1 MGEAP
6 KVSMPEKFIINDNMI
21 EPPASEEEAK
31 DVEVLRGPNIKPF
44 PKTEPLPAEIE
55 AKAVL
60 KVGDNITTDHIMP
73 AGAKILPYR
82 SNIPHLSQFC
92 FGVCDE
98 TFPERIKKEGK
109 GFIIGG
115 ANYGQGSSR
124 EHAALVP
131 LYLGVKAV
139 ITKSFARIHVANL
152 VNAGILPFTFKN
164 EADYDKIAQGDELAL
179 PEIRERLRSNESI
192 VLKNITKGEEYEL
205 DSSHLSE
212 RQRDMLLCG
221 GLLDYTREMN
231 K

>member
-1 MGEAP
+1 ML
-6 KVSMPEKFIINDNMI
+6 
-21 EPPASEEEAK
+21 AS
-31 DVEVLRGPNIKPF
+31 F
-44 PKTEPLPAEIE
+44 
-55 AKAVL
+55 
-60 KVGDNITTDHIMP
+60 
-73 AGAKILPYR
+73 
-82 SNIPHLSQFC
+82 
-92 FGVCDE
+92 
-98 TFPERIKKEGK
+98 
-109 GFIIGG
+109 
-115 ANYGQGSSR
+115 
-124 EHAALVP
+124 VP

-179 PEIRERLRSNESI
+179 PEIRERLKSNESI

>member
-1 MGEAP
+1 
-6 KVSMPEKFIINDNMI
+6 
-21 EPPASEEEAK
+21 
-31 DVEVLRGPNIKPF
+31 
-44 PKTEPLPAEIE
+44 
-55 AKAVL
+55 
-60 KVGDNITTDHIMP
+60 MP

-82 SNIPHLSQFC
+82 SNIPHLSQYC
-92 FGVCDE
+92 FAVCDE

-109 GFIIGG
+109 GIIIGG
-115 ANYGQGSSR
+115 SNYGQGSSR

-164 EADYDKIAQGDELAL
+164 EADYDKIDQLDELSL
-179 PEIRERLRSNESI
+179 PNIREKLEKGERITLVNNS
-192 VLKNITKGEEYEL
+192 KNEEYEL
-205 DSSHLSE
+205 DASHLSD
-212 RQRDMLLCG
+212 RQRAMLLCG

>member
-1 MGEAP
+1 MWYCLA
-6 KVSMPEKFIINDNMI
+6 F
-21 EPPASEEEAK
+21 
-31 DVEVLRGPNIKPF
+31 
-44 PKTEPLPAEIE
+44 
-55 AKAVL
+55 
-60 KVGDNITTDHIMP
+60 
-73 AGAKILPYR
+73 
-82 SNIPHLSQFC
+82 
-92 FGVCDE
+92 
-98 TFPERIKKEGK
+98 

-164 EADYDKIAQGDELAL
+164 EADYDKITQGDELAL

>member
-1 MGEAP
+1 
-6 KVSMPEKFIINDNMI
+6 
-21 EPPASEEEAK
+21 
-31 DVEVLRGPNIKPF
+31 
-44 PKTEPLPAEIE
+44 
-55 AKAVL
+55 
-60 KVGDNITTDHIMP
+60 MP

-82 SNIPHLSQFC
+82 SNIPHLSQYC
-92 FGVCDE
+92 FAVCDE
-98 TFPERIKKEGK
+98 SFPERIKAEGK
-109 GFIIGG
+109 GFIVGG

-164 EADYDKIAQGDELAL
+164 ESDYDKISQMDELLL
-179 PEIRERLRSNESI
+179 PSI
-192 VLKNITKGEEYEL
+192 
-205 DSSHLSE
+205 
-212 RQRDMLLCG
+212 RDMLLCG